1 MRVKTNL
8 GVGKNLTSLCFAD
21 MDRLPKFDMVVFAPP
36 QLTMW
41 YDNFDGDH
49 RRTLNKYVGALTE
62 LININGWPEL
72 VEVITG
78 Y

>member
-1 MRVKTNL
+1 
-8 GVGKNLTSLCFAD
+8 
-21 MDRLPKFDMVVFAPP
+21 MDRSPKFDMVIAAPP
-36 QLTMW
+36 QLTLW
-41 YDNFDGDH
+41 YDNLDGNH
-49 RRTLNKYVGALTE
+49 RTTLNKYVGALTE